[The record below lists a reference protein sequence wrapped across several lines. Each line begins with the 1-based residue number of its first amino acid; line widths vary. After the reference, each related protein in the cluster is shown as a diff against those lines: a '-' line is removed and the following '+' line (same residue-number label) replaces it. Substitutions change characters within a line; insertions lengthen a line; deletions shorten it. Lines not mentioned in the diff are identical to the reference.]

1 MLPISFVVA
10 FQANWMCRQD
20 TSKCY
25 QKGGTM
31 QSESDNILQQHQE
44 NTKFILHLDYV
55 DVKCVLSIRGWLRDT
70 YNQELDVPSI
80 E

>member
-55 DVKCVLSIRGWLRDT
+55 DVKCVLSIQGWLRDT

>member
-1 MLPISFVVA
+1 
-10 FQANWMCRQD
+10 
-20 TSKCY
+20 
-25 QKGGTM
+25 M

-44 NTKFILHLDYV
+44 NTKFILHLYYV
-55 DVKCVLSIRGWLRDT
+55 DVKCVLSIQGWLRDT